1 MSARSFLDTNVLV
14 YADDGDSPEKQKRA
28 HRRHP
33 RATRRRDRRALAP
46 GAPGVLRHHNPQAR
60 DRFRRGAAQG
70 RGALPVRCGCPDAG
84 DLLAAIDLH
93 RQHQVSIWDALIVR
107 AAQRSACTVLL
118 TEDLQDG
125 RVFDGVEVV
134 NPFRALTEPRER

>member
-1 MSARSFLDTNVLV
+1 
-14 YADDGDSPEKQKRA
+14 
-28 HRRHP
+28 
-33 RATRRRDRRALAP
+33 
-46 GAPGVLRHHNPQAR
+46 
-60 DRFRRGAAQG
+60 
-70 RGALPVRCGCPDAG
+70 
-84 DLLAAIDLH
+84 
-93 RQHQVSIWDALIVR
+93 VR